1 MCLGPLRQRSLKLSY
16 DALPRPASGLA
27 VIVPRK
33 LNVEQVCLSIEWPN
47 LGKSVCDCVELLEQ
61 RYPIGLDNCIG
72 PALAAAGKPTRQRL
86 GRNMANPFCADCSD
100 ACPANERVSIKD
112 LVG

>member
-16 DALPRPASGLA
+16 DALPRPAAGLA

-61 RYPIGLDNCIG
+61 RYPIGLDNWAI
-72 PALAAAGKPTRQRL
+72 
-86 GRNMANPFCADCSD
+86 RNIVWTQLLVCAMHNRSETTQY
-100 ACPANERVSIKD
+100 PI
-112 LVG
+112 

>member
-1 MCLGPLRQRSLKLSY
+1 MAIPLRELGWQALRSALHSHVKHSMCLGPLRQRSLKLSY

-33 LNVEQVCLSIEWPN
+33 LNVE
-47 LGKSVCDCVELLEQ
+47 
-61 RYPIGLDNCIG
+61 
-72 PALAAAGKPTRQRL
+72 
-86 GRNMANPFCADCSD
+86 
-100 ACPANERVSIKD
+100 D